1 MANGIFF
8 TQQFWPSVNG
18 VAEHSHQ
25 IAKHLTELGEN
36 ITLLHVVREGYE
48 GEDEFDRNCGYPV
61 VRFSTKIGTGGW
73 YKDPWARRLLVTT
86 LVKEARRIDADYVI
100 YNGVGSNPGIRGK
113 PLFNA
118 CLAAA
123 PRILGIP
130 AFLYIHDTHGLA
142 TVRETKS
149 RFQALMANWLWK
161 SAAGVLTVSYWNL
174 PRLEE
179 VGLNSGRV
187 HVIHNGFDLREAD
200 AYLRR
205 RDPGRFSRLDAA
217 FPEGS
222 PVIFSVAR
230 LVPHKRID
238 RLIEI
243 MPSVLAA
250 VPGARLVI
258 AGTGDEE
265 ERLREMIAE
274 SPASDSI
281 TMLGMVSPDE
291 KFECYARSDVFAL
304 ATDYEGFGLIFLE
317 ANAFGKPVVATRVG
331 GVPEAVEHGVCGLLV
346 EPGDSQA
353 LADAIIRLLS
363 NSEEARRLGECGRR
377 RVETEFTW
385 HHSAEKLLTIVNQAM
400 KARK

>member
-1 MANGIFF
+1 MAR
-8 TQQFWPSVNG
+8 
-18 VAEHSHQ
+18 
-25 IAKHLTELGEN
+25 HLVELGEN
-36 ITLLHVVREGYE
+36 ITLLHYVPDGYE
-48 GEDEFDRNCGYPV
+48 GDEEFDRNCGYPV

-86 LVKEARRIDADYVI
+86 LVKEARRIDAEYI
-100 YNGVGSNPGIRGK
+100 ICNGWSGS
-113 PLFNA
+113 PLLEVSLA
-118 CLAAA
+118 LAAKIL
-123 PRILGIP
+123 RIPVFLFIHSSKGSP
-130 AFLYIHDTHGLA
+130 AVRSRLHGFTTNTLL
-142 TVRETKS
+142 R
-149 RFQALMANWLWK
+149 
-161 SAAGVLTVSYWNL
+161 SAAGVITVSRWATPFL
-174 PRLEE
+174 SGFRLKPE
-179 VGLNSGRV
+179 RV
-187 HVIHNGFDLREAD
+187 HVIRNGVDFREAD
-200 AYLRR
+200 AYLGR

-222 PVIFSVAR
+222 SVIFSVAR
-230 LVPHKRID
+230 LVRHKRFD
-238 RLIEI
+238 RLIEV
-243 MPSVLAA
+243 MPRVLAA

-304 ATDYEGFGLIFLE
+304 ATDYEAFGLIFLE

-363 NSEEARRLGECGRR
+363 NSEEARRLGEGGRR